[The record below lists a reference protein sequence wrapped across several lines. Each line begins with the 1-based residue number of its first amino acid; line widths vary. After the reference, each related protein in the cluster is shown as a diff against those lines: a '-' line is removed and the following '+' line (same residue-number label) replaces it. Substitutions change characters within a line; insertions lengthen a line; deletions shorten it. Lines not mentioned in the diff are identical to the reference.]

1 MSVNKPIKNK
11 EVPEW
16 LERTKQSLKEKY
28 EYLKN
33 PKLLREEVLYK
44 IYAEEI
50 EISITEYDLY
60 GDLTKY
66 REGFQRGLNA
76 AKEIYEMFYMEKK
89 DIIKKIDV
97 VNLGIL
103 QYAVNFFDKKMALY
117 FAEFF
122 NKGEEFTKSLNKD
135 PVFRIGLLFKRV
147 LLEDKKNLNME
158 VEECLHF
165 ISSIKRWKDYEGYV
179 RLFQL
184 LATDGNDKES
194 IHLALEVSKINFKK
208 NSRATGSKIFGTP
221 PKSYY
226 DQWTIAILNLFKSKG
241 IDVDVSGFEKLPK
254 ELIRGFEG
262 K

>member
-1 MSVNKPIKNK
+1 MFPNDSINK
-11 EVPEW
+11 
-16 LERTKQSLKEKY
+16 KEKPDWLDKIKLSLEL
-28 EYLKN
+28 EYDDLKK
-33 PKLLREEVLYK
+33 PELLRHVVLYN
-44 IYAEEI
+44 IYAYEI

-76 AKEIYEMFYMEKK
+76 AKEIYEMYYVEKK
-89 DIIKKIDV
+89 DIIKKINV

-103 QYAVNFFDKKMALY
+103 QYAINFFNKKMALY

-122 NKGEEFTKSLNKD
+122 NKGEDFTKSLKKD

-147 LLEDKKNLNME
+147 LLEDKKNLKIE

-184 LATDGNDKES
+184 LATDVKDKES
-194 IHLALEVSKINFKK
+194 IQLALEVSKINFKK
-208 NSRATGSKIFGTP
+208 NSRAKSAKIFGTP
-221 PKSYY
+221 PDSYY
-226 DQWTIAILNLFKSKG
+226 DQWAIGILNLFKSKG
-241 IDVDVSGFEKLPK
+241 IQVDVSGFEKLPK
-254 ELIRGFEG
+254 ELIRGFN
-262 K
+262 